1 MQTATSRRRS
11 RADGGAIKLVP
22 SILSADI
29 TRLGEQV
36 AEAERAGADYI
47 HVDVMDGHYVPNLTF
62 GPLVVEALRRVTDLP
77 LDVHLMVDEPE
88 SVVPWFAQSGASI
101 LTVHVEASTH
111 LHRVVQ
117 VIKEAGLRA
126 GVALNPATPV
136 SAVEEALPEVDL
148 VLVMTVSPGYSG
160 QSFIPS
166 VLPKIRRMQG
176 AAGRAGLRGGAG
188 GGRRHQRGNG
198 APGGRGGRAGAR
210 RGVCGVQRSHQRG
223 GRPRGASSQRERR
236 TRVERGEGATRGV
249 PGLAASDRLVLR
261 ADAAGAG
268 GDANTGALEGH
279 RRALHVGKPAG
290 GRSTLRVADVL
301 AEPPDLSANLGNG
314 PWGPS
319 SLTGRRPSA

>member
-1 MQTATSRRRS
+1 MV
-11 RADGGAIKLVP
+11 DGGAIKLAP

-36 AEAERAGADYI
+36 SEAEQAGADYI

-117 VIKEAGLRA
+117 VVKEAGLRA

-148 VLVMTVSPGYSG
+148 VLVMTVSPGYPG
-160 QSFIPS
+160 QSFVSS
-166 VLPKIRRMQG
+166 VLPKI
-176 AAGRAGLRGGAG
+176 GRIRALLDELGSEAELEVDGGINATT
-188 GGRRHQRGNG
+188 
-198 APGGRGGRAGAR
+198 APQVVAAGAR
-210 RGVCGVQRSHQRG
+210 VLVAGS
-223 GRPRGASSQRERR
+223 AAFNAR
-236 TRVERGEGATRGV
+236 TSV
-249 PGLAASDRLVLR
+249 
-261 ADAAGAG
+261 ADA
-268 GDANTGALEGH
+268 
-279 RRALHVGKPAG
+279 
-290 GRSTLRVADVL
+290 L
-301 AEPPDLSANLGNG
+301 AELRHSANA
-314 PWGPS
+314 
-319 SLTGRRPSA
+319 GRG

>member
-1 MQTATSRRRS
+1 M
-11 RADGGAIKLVP
+11 ADGGAIKLAP

-36 AEAERAGADYI
+36 AEAEQAGADYI

-117 VIKEAGLRA
+117 VVKEAGLRA

-148 VLVMTVSPGYSG
+148 VLVMTVSPGYPG
-160 QSFIPS
+160 QSFVPS
-166 VLPKIRRMQG
+166 VLPKI
-176 AAGRAGLRGGAG
+176 GRIRALLDALGSEAELEVDGGINATT
-188 GGRRHQRGNG
+188 
-198 APGGRGGRAGAR
+198 APQVVAAGAR
-210 RGVCGVQRSHQRG
+210 VLVAGS
-223 GRPRGASSQRERR
+223 AAFNAR
-236 TRVERGEGATRGV
+236 TSV
-249 PGLAASDRLVLR
+249 
-261 ADAAGAG
+261 ADA
-268 GDANTGALEGH
+268 
-279 RRALHVGKPAG
+279 
-290 GRSTLRVADVL
+290 L
-301 AEPPDLSANLGNG
+301 AELRRSANA
-314 PWGPS
+314 
-319 SLTGRRPSA
+319 GRG